1 MSIRGTPTSGVD
13 SGSAIRAPRA
23 VRALLPRRPAD
34 WLVAVALA
42 AASVAVRPL
51 VSGAFGDTITFIF
64 AFPAVVV
71 AGWYGGWRPAA
82 LTAGLCVAGNAVLVV
97 LSGAPLLT
105 GANATRVLIFSFS
118 AVLIAVLAEQL
129 RGARLALE
137 KRVRLAEEQ
146 TDEMQ
151 RLSSEVERSKREL
164 LLFLENN
171 PALVWLKDAD
181 LRYVYV
187 NESTSRSF
195 GIPGEQWIGRT
206 DRELFGPEIGARMHE
221 IDERV
226 LRENRVIREQKSSP
240 ANENLYYVVH
250 RFPLPIA
257 EGRIGIGATAVDVT
271 REKTIE
277 KRLREADQRKD
288 AFIATLA
295 HELRNPLAPL
305 GNAARLLAR
314 RPEREVVE
322 WAIGVIDRQVAQMA
336 RLLEDLLDVSRIK
349 RNRLDLRRARV
360 PLQDVLDAACEQ
372 SRPLLERAG
381 QELQLELPADP
392 VYLDGDKTRLAQVF
406 ANLLNNAARYARGPG
421 KVAVV
426 ATEEGGDVVVSIK
439 DHGIGIDPAALGSI
453 FDDFFQLQ
461 PADRRGEGGLGLGL
475 PLVKG
480 LVELHGGSVK
490 AYSEGVGKGSEFVVR
505 LPAAGEPLVTRPPA
519 STVPGSTAAER
530 PLRVLVVD
538 DNRDNADSMRAL
550 LEAFGHRPAVAY
562 RADEALAL
570 GATFRPEAVL
580 LDIGLPDM
588 TGYECAEL
596 IRKTE
601 WGRDVFLVAMTG
613 WGKTED
619 KHRAFEAGFDEH
631 LTKPVD
637 LDRLEKGLARRTA
650 PPAALRPGGLA
661 HRHGD
666 PRLN

>member
-480 LVELHGGSVK
+480 LVELHGGTVSASSPGQGRGATFTVH
-490 AYSEGVGKGSEFVVR
+490 
-505 LPAAGEPLVTRPPA
+505 LPAIGAGRLVQTDPEARPPA
-519 STVPGSTAAER
+519 GAALGNDLKRARILAIDNEQDALGL
-530 PLRVLVVD
+530 LRVILESAGAEVMTVD
-538 DNRDNADSMRAL
+538 SASR
-550 LEAFGHRPAVAY
+550 
-562 RADEALAL
+562 ALAL
-570 GATFRPEAVL
+570 LRHASFDAIVA
-580 LDIGLPDM
+580 DIGMPGMDGFEFIRSVRQTLPAPANRVPAAALTAYARSEDRLKALAS
-588 TGYECAEL
+588 GFQLHLAKPVNPSE
-596 IRKTE
+596 
-601 WGRDVFLVAMTG
+601 LVAAVASLVGTNS
-613 WGKTED
+613 
-619 KHRAFEAGFDEH
+619 EA
-631 LTKPVD
+631 
-637 LDRLEKGLARRTA
+637 RT
-650 PPAALRPGGLA
+650 
-661 HRHGD
+661 
-666 PRLN
+666 